1 MSDSD
6 TNFKQRILIVEDDIE
21 LASLM
26 CDYLKKNEY
35 QVKMVHDGLLAKQEI
50 LDSQPNLV
58 ILDVMLP
65 TLSGMDLCKEV
76 RNDFNGLIL
85 MLTAIDEDIDQM
97 LGLELGADDYI
108 IKPVQPRLLLSRI
121 RALLRRA
128 QPQYISNKHDSQPNS
143 IFHFRNLTINEELR
157 TVEIESDQM
166 SLTTAEYD
174 LLLLLAKNVGKPVSR
189 DTIVKHL
196 RGIEYDGLDR
206 SIDRRVSRLR
216 NKLSSHSSS
225 SCSIATVR
233 GKGYQLCVD
242 PT

>member
-1 MSDSD
+1 MTDSD
-6 TNFKQRILIVEDDIE
+6 TNFTQRVLIVEDDIE

-26 CDYLKKNEY
+26 RDYLTKNGY
-35 QVKMVHDGLLAKQEI
+35 QVKMVHDGFLAKQQI
-50 LDSQPNLV
+50 LDSQPDLV

-65 TLSGMDLCKEV
+65 SLSGMDLCKQV
-76 RNDFNGLIL
+76 RDDFSGLIM

-121 RALLRRA
+121 RALLRRT
-128 QPQYISNKHDSQPNS
+128 QPQTVNNKRDSRPNAV
-143 IFHFRNLTINEELR
+143 FHFRNLIINEELR
-157 TVEIESDQM
+157 TVEIESQLM

-174 LLLLLAKNVGKPVSR
+174 LLLLLAKNAGKPVSR
-189 DTIVKHL
+189 DKIIKHL